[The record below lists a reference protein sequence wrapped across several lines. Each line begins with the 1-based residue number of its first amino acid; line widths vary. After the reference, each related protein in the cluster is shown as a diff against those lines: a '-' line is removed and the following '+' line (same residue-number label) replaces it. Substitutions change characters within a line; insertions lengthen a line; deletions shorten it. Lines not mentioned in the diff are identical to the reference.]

1 MIKRKRDSAK
11 DRRTNEPNEL
21 EKILDT
27 SVKTH
32 LRAYF
37 RFDELQ
43 IFVYKGPALTS
54 NAFFTQNDAV
64 RSADQFTIFNT
75 KGRVFV
81 QIQNLVNSFLQL
93 IVANLNL
100 SRRTAP
106 PLRTKLSVPDLKRS
120 TRQLV
125 CNRTRKRNCR
135 KKTSYLQ
142 YLHCRCN
149 MYRVR
154 CFVDTRWAHEISSF
168 SRRERPMQ

>member
-1 MIKRKRDSAK
+1 MGEEVEKEKKKKRGKSVMIKRKRDSAK

-81 QIQNLVNSFLQL
+81 
-93 IVANLNL
+93 
-100 SRRTAP
+100 
-106 PLRTKLSVPDLKRS
+106 
-120 TRQLV
+120 
-125 CNRTRKRNCR
+125 
-135 KKTSYLQ
+135 
-142 YLHCRCN
+142 
-149 MYRVR
+149 
-154 CFVDTRWAHEISSF
+154 
-168 SRRERPMQ
+168 